1 METADMK
8 GIWEGAL
15 GYCVDLPNVFSVS
28 PVARAPRRAGKG
40 RRRRGEMEGWRR
52 RLRLRPVHKE
62 LGEIPWWVL
71 HFHSCAQRRKHRK
84 RLEEFPADKFNNI
97 RKWKTAISRGYEELQ
112 RLVWTDWSLWFFPVC
127 SISSTMVY
135 TLFSQVSMNWL
146 HGCQG
151 EQWHSVQSSQLR
163 LTSAS
168 KFVWEANFLKS
179 HMKLS
184 LPSWTS
190 LFVPSLNMNHP
201 ILLQSSAL
209 CYSVIGYL

>member
-1 METADMK
+1 MK

-40 RRRRGEMEGWRR
+40 RRRRGEMEGCRR

-112 RLVWTDWSLWFFPVC
+112 RLVWTDWSLWFFPC
-127 SISSTMVY
+127 LQYFINHGLYFILSSK
-135 TLFSQVSMNWL
+135 
-146 HGCQG
+146 H
-151 EQWHSVQSSQLR
+151 E
-163 LTSAS
+163 LTAWMSGWA
-168 KFVWEANFLKS
+168 VALG
-179 HMKLS
+179 
-184 LPSWTS
+184 T
-190 LFVPSLNMNHP
+190 
-201 ILLQSSAL
+201 IISAL
-209 CYSVIGYL
+209 G